1 MKKSFLFIL
10 ACITFFPFTARS
22 QNEGIKAVA
31 NPLPEEGKALQTRS
45 TREMAMLQEQGTT
58 GGAAMPSGI
67 NATNSPL
74 YLEPG
79 WVAGSVEL
87 RDNSGIGIIM
97 LRYDI
102 YHQQIQFIK
111 GKDTLAFAKPEEVA
125 YFMLGDKKIIY
136 TDYQGSGTK
145 GKSYFEVL
153 SDGGC
158 RLLQRRIVKYHL
170 EPDVSGNLKDELYI
184 RENEFYIEKNGD
196 VAKPI
201 RACRKSVLCAF
212 NDKED
217 EIKAFME
224 QNDLKMNCCEELKQ
238 VVAYYNTLE

>member
-1 MKKSFLFIL
+1 MKKSILFIL
-10 ACITFFPFTARS
+10 ACIVFLPFTARS

-45 TREMAMLQEQGTT
+45 TREVAMLQEQGTT
-58 GGAAMPSGI
+58 GGATMPSGI
-67 NATNSPL
+67 NQVNSPL
-74 YLEPG
+74 FLEPG
-79 WVAGSVEL
+79 WVAGSVRL
-87 RDNSGIGIIM
+87 NDNSSIGIIM

-111 GKDTLAFAKPEEVA
+111 GKDTLAFAKPEEVD

-136 TDYQGSGTK
+136 TGYQGSGTT
-145 GKSYFEVL
+145 GKCYFEVL
-153 SDGGC
+153 SDGNC
-158 RLLQRRIVKYHL
+158 RLLMRRAIKYHL
-170 EPDVSGNLKDELYI
+170 EPDVAGNLKDEMYV
-184 RENEFYIEKNGD
+184 RENEFYIEKNNEM
-196 VAKPI
+196 AKPI

-212 NDKED
+212 NDKEA

-224 QNDLKMNCCEELKQ
+224 QKDLKMKCCEELKQ